1 MEGPTLYI
9 EKLRL
14 YNDEIDINIKE
25 LIYLTTLE
33 QQYEVLF
40 AGRQL
45 SIVYRQLVA
54 ADTQPL
60 LHNQLRR
67 EHIQILDNNL
77 WFVNIGGKPLQ
88 EGGYLLQV
96 GGKLSQMEGK
106 LL

>member
-1 MEGPTLYI
+1 M
-9 EKLRL
+9 
-14 YNDEIDINIKE
+14 
-25 LIYLTTLE
+25 E

-77 WFVNIGGKPLQ
+77 WCVDIGGKPLQ